1 MTDVL
6 HRPQGLGQ
14 LFELAL
20 RIYRARF
27 WPYFLLFFGAN
38 CLIYIVIKIP
48 QVVVL
53 GPAMAQP
60 KAEGILGA
68 LAVTY
73 GALLVGVVLWG
84 VANNLLMAF
93 VTLQVEHLYSGSDL
107 PGKAAAQRLAGVA
120 LPLLLTHLMGSIL
133 TGAGFLLCLFP
144 GFVLLPRLAFVA
156 PTFLMEDFRYSDA
169 LTRSWLLTG
178 YRTGED
184 WTSATY
190 WRVSGILLAG
200 LALGYAVGLLF
211 QAPFLLV
218 AFLQGFWKL
227 GAGGAGP
234 PVTPLQDAGFLAWS
248 ILGEVAGLAG
258 RALVQ
263 PYLIIAMV
271 LLYLDTRNRK
281 DGLGFIYRA
290 RALRGKL

>member
-27 WPYFLLFFGAN
+27 WSYFVLFFGAN
-38 CLIYIVIKIP
+38 ALVYLVIKIP

-53 GPAMAQP
+53 GPAMAHP
-60 KAEGILGA
+60 KTEGILGA

-73 GALLVGVVLWG
+73 GALLVGLILWG
-84 VANNLLMAF
+84 VANNLLMGL
-93 VTLQVEHLYSGSDL
+93 VTLQVEHLYSGRDL
-107 PGKAAAQRLAGVA
+107 SERDAASRLAKVA
-120 LPLLLTHLMGSIL
+120 LPLLVTLFMGSFL
-133 TGAGFLLCLFP
+133 TGVGFLFCLVP
-144 GFVLLPRLAFVA
+144 GLILLPRLTFVA
-156 PTFLMEDFRYSDA
+156 PIFLMEDFRYSDA
-169 LTRSWLLTG
+169 IYRSWVLTG
-178 YRTGED
+178 YRTGAD

-190 WRVSGILLAG
+190 WRVSGVLLAG

-211 QAPFLLV
+211 QMPFLLV
-218 AFLQGFWKL
+218 AFVQGFWKL
-227 GAGGAGP
+227 GEGGAAP
-234 PVTPLQDAGFLAWS
+234 PFSPMQDAAFVVWS
-248 ILGEVAGLAG
+248 TLGEVAGMAG

-263 PYLIIAMV
+263 PYLIIATV

-281 DGLGFIYRA
+281 DGLGFILRA
-290 RALRGKL
+290 RALRGGA